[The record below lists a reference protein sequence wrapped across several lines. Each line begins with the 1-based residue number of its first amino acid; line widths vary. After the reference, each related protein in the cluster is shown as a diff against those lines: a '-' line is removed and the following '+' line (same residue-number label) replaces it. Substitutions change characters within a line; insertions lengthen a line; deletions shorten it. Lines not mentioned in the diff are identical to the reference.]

1 MLLSL
6 DKRERDLI
14 PHDDNQE
21 YVQDW
26 LTNCMPH
33 HVVRLNTARNLKN
46 GQEREVWD
54 CTFSTDEVKSAV
66 ILTVF
71 KPGTL
76 DSVNTSLPPEKAA
89 YKCVLAMTELP
100 ALGIPTPHV
109 LGLAT
114 VDRKA
119 AMLCEKIERTEWSSG
134 VRIEAAR
141 ILARI
146 HNLQESTLSRSLQ
159 DLVRCSDPR
168 EYRTTEGKAPPS
180 EFKRIVHG
188 DYFSA
193 NILPV
198 ADGLRIIDWETFGW
212 GAPMWDLGFLLGA
225 DRGLPKDEIEAVI
238 TEYEKAMPV
247 NREILRWHRRWWAEY
262 WEKRK
267 KLSNHR
273 LQSTA

>member
-1 MLLSL
+1 M
-6 DKRERDLI
+6 I
-14 PHDDNQE
+14 PRDDNQE

-54 CTFSTDEVKSAV
+54 CNFSSDEAKSVA

-76 DSVNTSLPPEKAA
+76 ASVNTNLPPEKAA
-89 YKCVLAMTELP
+89 QKCVLAMTELP

-119 AMLCEKIERTEWSSG
+119 AMLCEKIEQTDWISG

-146 HNLQESTLSRSLQ
+146 HNLQESSFSKCLQ
-159 DLVRCSDPR
+159 ELVRFSDPR
-168 EYRTTEGKAPPS
+168 EYRTTSGKAPLS
-180 EFKRIVHG
+180 ESKRIVHG
-188 DYFSA
+188 DYFSV

-212 GAPMWDLGFLLGA
+212 GDPMWDLGFLIGA
-225 DRGLPKDEIEAVI
+225 DRGLPADEIEAVI
-238 TEYEKAMPV
+238 AEYEKAMPV
-247 NREILRWHRRWWAEY
+247 NREILGWHRRQWSEY

-273 LQSTA
+273 LQRTARQARGR